1 MRKARREKRAR
12 AAGRRALR
20 GERDERPSPRPQTQT
35 VADSF
40 SRQQIQSRE
49 IRAGSGARIASYPT
63 SRRRRGRREGC
74 GAGFRWGWGVFTR
87 RMAVGA
93 NEKRPPPAPAF
104 DARHQ
109 CVLVRAR
116 HHTARDM
123 SLVALCRASPASR
136 APPPSCPALSTLSRP
151 LTGRR
156 FAGVAISTISLPSPP
171 SHCHLTAISTRSVR
185 SLPHLLY
192 HTRGGGGSGIS
203 CASLS
208 SSASGSVVERRSQR
222 SIADALDRK
231 EIGRALRCSAQIDC
245 PVRALK

>member
-1 MRKARREKRAR
+1 MTTDAVGENAR

-20 GERDERPSPRPQTQT
+20 GERRATPSPRPRADPDGGRQLLET
-35 VADSF
+35 ADS
-40 SRQQIQSRE
+40 I
-49 IRAGSGARIASYPT
+49 SGD
-63 SRRRRGRREGC
+63 SRRKRSPDRQLPDVPQAEGEAGGVWGRVSLGV
-74 GAGFRWGWGVFTR
+74 GSVHAPDGGWRQRKTP
-87 RMAVGA
+87 A
-93 NEKRPPPAPAF
+93 PAPAF

-171 SHCHLTAISTRSVR
+171 SHCHLHHLTAISLPSPPGPSV
-185 SLPHLLY
+185 LY
-192 HTRGGGGSGIS
+192 HIFSTTPAGVGAPES
-203 CASLS
+203 
-208 SSASGSVVERRSQR
+208 
-222 SIADALDRK
+222 
-231 EIGRALRCSAQIDC
+231 
-245 PVRALK
+245 PVRA

>member
-40 SRQQIQSRE
+40 SRPQQIQSRE
-49 IRAGSGARIASYPT
+49 IRAGSGARIQLPT
-63 SRRRRGRREGC
+63 SRRRRGRREGCAC

-171 SHCHLTAISTRSVR
+171 SHCHLHHLTAISLPSPPGPSV
-185 SLPHLLY
+185 LY
-192 HTRGGGGSGIS
+192 HIFSTTPAGVGAPES
-203 CASLS
+203 
-208 SSASGSVVERRSQR
+208 
-222 SIADALDRK
+222 
-231 EIGRALRCSAQIDC
+231 
-245 PVRALK
+245 PVRA

>member
-1 MRKARREKRAR
+1 MTTDAEGENARARR
-12 AAGRRALR
+12 AAGRCAVK
-20 GERDERPSPRPQTQT
+20 ETSDPRPDRRPRRWQT
-35 VADSF
+35 A
-40 SRQQIQSRE
+40 SRDGRFNLGRFAPE
-49 IRAGSGARIASYPT
+49 RGRGSGARIASYPT

-93 NEKRPPPAPAF
+93 NKKRPPPAPAF

-171 SHCHLTAISTRSVR
+171 SHCHLHHLTAISLPSPPGPSV
-185 SLPHLLY
+185 LY
-192 HTRGGGGSGIS
+192 LIFSTTPAGVGAPES
-203 CASLS
+203 
-208 SSASGSVVERRSQR
+208 
-222 SIADALDRK
+222 
-231 EIGRALRCSAQIDC
+231 
-245 PVRALK
+245 PVRA

>member
-1 MRKARREKRAR
+1 MRSGKTRARR
-12 AAGRRALR
+12 AAGRCAVRDV
-20 GERDERPSPRPQTQT
+20 ERRPRPDRADPDGGRQLLET
-35 VADSF
+35 ADSISGD
-40 SRQQIQSRE
+40 SRRKRSP
-49 IRAGSGARIASYPT
+49 GSSLPT
-63 SRRRRGRREGC
+63 SRRRRGRREGCAC

-171 SHCHLTAISTRSVR
+171 SHCHLHHLTAISLPSPPGPSV
-185 SLPHLLY
+185 LY
-192 HTRGGGGSGIS
+192 HIFSTTPAGVGAPES
-203 CASLS
+203 
-208 SSASGSVVERRSQR
+208 
-222 SIADALDRK
+222 
-231 EIGRALRCSAQIDC
+231 
-245 PVRALK
+245 PVRA

>member
-1 MRKARREKRAR
+1 MKETSDPRPDRRPRRWQTASRDGRFNLGRFAPEAEPGSPATRR
-12 AAGRRALR
+12 PAGRRPCR
-20 GERDERPSPRPQTQT
+20 
-35 VADSF
+35 
-40 SRQQIQSRE
+40 
-49 IRAGSGARIASYPT
+49 RAQAE
-63 SRRRRGRREGC
+63 RGRREGCAC

-171 SHCHLTAISTRSVR
+171 SHCHLHHLTAISLPSPPGPSV
-185 SLPHLLY
+185 LY
-192 HTRGGGGSGIS
+192 HIFSTTPAGVAAPES
-203 CASLS
+203 
-208 SSASGSVVERRSQR
+208 
-222 SIADALDRK
+222 
-231 EIGRALRCSAQIDC
+231 
-245 PVRALK
+245 PVRA